1 MDDAEKRRGRPALHR
16 RFNEALAIQAAL
28 WLLGISRSLL
38 TRAAAKAGSAPGAV
52 DPVGAAARVSVLQQQ
67 TEDALHLGQF
77 LDLVGSLGR
86 AEVDPEEVARLKCGR
101 LFALAAEVP
110 AAGPALAD
118 AYYELVHERCAAAP
132 VVRTTRPTAP
142 HETLVAE
149 HACNA
154 GRMPSLS
161 WPTWRPG
168 APRRTTLSRNTTL
181 SAGALRL
188 RRESSAPL
196 LRSTAC

>member
-1 MDDAEKRRGRPALHR
+1 MCLGGCAFALRDGAGGTHPAIPNPSLALRQGASRVCDPRSSPQQLAHAGRLAATCVMAALRLPPAL
-16 RFNEALAIQAAL
+16 A
-28 WLLGISRSLL
+28 
-38 TRAAAKAGSAPGAV
+38 
-52 DPVGAAARVSVLQQQ
+52 
-67 TEDALHLGQF
+67 
-77 LDLVGSLGR
+77 
-86 AEVDPEEVARLKCGR
+86 
-101 LFALAAEVP
+101 ALAAEVP